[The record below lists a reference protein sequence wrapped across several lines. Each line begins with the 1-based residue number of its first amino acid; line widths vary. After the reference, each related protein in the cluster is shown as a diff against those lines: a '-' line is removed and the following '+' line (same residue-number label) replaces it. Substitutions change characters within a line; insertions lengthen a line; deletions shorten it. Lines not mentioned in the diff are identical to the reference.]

1 MEGGSERCDI
11 NQNVSKAGKN
21 NKSDIHLTIM
31 EEIFLKLALKQQSIN
46 LNPLIHGQLK
56 SAPN

>member
-31 EEIFLKLALKQQSIN
+31 ECQ
-46 LNPLIHGQLK
+46 QLK